1 MHTQTQRLGIIKG
14 FRGKTWISLEGEMD
28 FMDGREGGGAAGGRG
43 RNYRVEEN
51 MSGDS
56 LN

>member
-1 MHTQTQRLGIIKG
+1 
-14 FRGKTWISLEGEMD
+14 MD

-43 RNYRVEEN
+43 RGYRTEGKN